1 LYCITVITNKGDVVK
16 AIIYSRVSSGEQ
28 GASGLGLEA
37 QVAKCGEYASRQGLE
52 VIDTL
57 TEVKSGKS
65 VKARPVLV
73 EALSRLKSG
82 EAQVLIVAKLDRLSR
97 SLFDFATLL
106 QRAEREGW
114 SVVLLDLGVDTT
126 TPVGRLQAQIVASV
140 AEFERARISE
150 RCRDASKAKRARG
163 QRVGGVAQT
172 SRKVAVRV
180 AQLRSSGFTLA
191 AIADDLNTRGVPTA
205 RQGSKWYPATVKA
218 LLVSEQGRDAYDKAL
233 AAVARLERQ
242 VA

>member
-1 LYCITVITNKGDVVK
+1 MN

-37 QVAKCGEYASRQGLE
+37 QVAKCAEYASRQGLE

-126 TPVGRLQAQIVASV
+126 TPVGRMQAQIVASV

-150 RCRDASKAKRARG
+150 RCSDAAKAKKARG
-163 QRVGGVAQT
+163 QRVGGVGVTPMSTIQ
-172 SRKVAVRV
+172 KVVE
-180 AQLRSSGFTLA
+180 LRSKGFTLA
-191 AIADDLNTRGVPTA
+191 AIANEFNTSGVATGRGGA
-205 RQGSKWYPATVKA
+205 KWYPSSVKA
-218 LLVSEQGRDAYDKAL
+218 LLESERAQAI
-233 AAVARLERQ
+233 AA
-242 VA
+242 